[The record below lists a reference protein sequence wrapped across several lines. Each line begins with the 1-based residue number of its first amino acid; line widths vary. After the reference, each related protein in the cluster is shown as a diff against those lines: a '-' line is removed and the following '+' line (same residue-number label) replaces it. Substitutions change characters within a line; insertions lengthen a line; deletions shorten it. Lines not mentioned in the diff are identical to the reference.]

1 MPFTLTLPS
10 EIHTLENSQCPK
22 ERAYNVI
29 TGSGVDITTN
39 GSTTLDFSTD
49 LVTGQIYSGIKVQG
63 NIEMYKSSA
72 VDYRP
77 LTEADTMT
85 SEEKS
90 LTFEVV
96 TMETAEYLNLTLTL
110 VEEGANKLVLSQ
122 TSTSSEYIW

>member
-1 MPFTLTLPS
+1 
-10 EIHTLENSQCPK
+10 
-22 ERAYNVI
+22 
-29 TGSGVDITTN
+29 
-39 GSTTLDFSTD
+39 
-49 LVTGQIYSGIKVQG
+49 
-63 NIEMYKSSA
+63 MYKSSA

-77 LTEADTMT
+77 LTDADTKT
-85 SEEKS
+85 SDEKS